1 MNHPWDILADFIGRT
16 IAERWA
22 ATRTNPPT
30 TQLGAEPAPSSTD
43 QNTGTTPGEEEHSPE
58 KTNSR
63 SKKTD
68 VDP

>member
-30 TQLGAEPAPSSTD
+30 APSGTETALNSD
-43 QNTGTTPGEEEHSPE
+43 NKNEGTTAGNAE
-58 KTNSR
+58 NSL
-63 SKKTD
+63 KKTSATSKQAD
-68 VDP
+68 VDL